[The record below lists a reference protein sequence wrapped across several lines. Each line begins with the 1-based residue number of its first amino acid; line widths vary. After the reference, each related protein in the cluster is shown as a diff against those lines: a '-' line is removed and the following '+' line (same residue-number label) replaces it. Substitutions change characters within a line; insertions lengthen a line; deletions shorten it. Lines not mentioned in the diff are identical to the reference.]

1 MISVIAAWVG
11 HTDASRELAQDVTT
25 AVDAAYDKREH
36 AAMVMGLHPAD
47 LSRQF
52 AGRDPLNFWRLA
64 SLGWPFWIAFCV
76 ARMARIGGLVLTSE
90 QLTLIKGFAALPKRM
105 LRMAFNQTE
114 RRVG

>member
-1 MISVIAAWVG
+1 MISITAAWTG
-11 HTDASRELAQDVTT
+11 HTEASRDLAQDVTT
-25 AVDAAYDKREH
+25 GIDTGYDKRES
-36 AAMVMGLHPAD
+36 AAGVMGLHPAD
-47 LSRQF
+47 LSRQL

-64 SLGWPFWIAFCV
+64 SLNWAFWIAFCA
-76 ARMARIGGLVLTSE
+76 ARMARIGGLVLTLE